1 MIVDLGAGT
10 GNFSM
15 LLFSL
20 FSQITL
26 IHIDSSREMDAFASE
41 LWSGAESVVIRVM
54 KEPGIHF
61 IRFILIYFKTDS
73 KGLSILLQMQ
83 NIKHRF

>member
-1 MIVDLGAGT
+1 
-10 GNFSM
+10 
-15 LLFSL
+15 
-20 FSQITL
+20 
-26 IHIDSSREMDAFASE
+26 MDAFASE